1 MTDSTTT
8 DNPYQPP
15 QSPLAHSDGE
25 YANLSILTPRGR
37 LGRMRFLVYSFA
49 VGLAANVIMGIL
61 QAIFGVAA
69 MDPDTMA
76 SGALPA
82 GMMVVM
88 LLVMIPML
96 IINLFIT
103 IKRLHD
109 LNMSGWWVLLFLVP
123 LLNVLFG
130 LYLLFAPG
138 TDGPNRFGP
147 PPPPNSGAVNF
158 FGWVLIVLYSLAFI
172 GIVAAMV
179 IPLMSGSGLQ

>member
-1 MTDSTTT
+1 MTDTTTT

-15 QSPLAHSDGE
+15 QSPLAQSSGE
-25 YANLSILTPRGR
+25 YASLSILTPRGR

-49 VGLAANVIMGIL
+49 VGLVANVLVGIL
-61 QAIFGVAA
+61 QAVLGVAA
-69 MDPDTMA
+69 MDPDAMA

-82 GMMVVM
+82 GMM
-88 LLVMIPML
+88 LVMIPML
-96 IINLFIT
+96 VINLFIA

-109 LNMSGWWVLLFLVP
+109 LDMSGWWVLLFLVP

-158 FGWVLIVLYSLAFI
+158 FGWVLIILYSLAFL
-172 GIVAAMV
+172 GIIAAVVVPM
-179 IPLMSGSGLQ
+179 MAGGSLQ